1 MTRRGTLEPT
11 DDELIEEIG
20 SGSDR
25 AFETLMR
32 RYRRLVYRV
41 AYGFTGDR
49 DSALDVV
56 QETFLKVYTKLGSFR
71 GEGKLKNWIVRIAA
85 NEAMNWKRSSLRIAT
100 DELEESSFSGPDL
113 RADGDFGARAMA
125 GQVLARSL
133 AALGPRHRLAIVLRY
148 YGERSTREIADT
160 LECSEGTARNVLFRG
175 LAKLRTMMTVS
186 EESLR

>member
-1 MTRRGTLEPT
+1 LEPT

-20 SGSDR
+20 SGSDL
-25 AFETLMR
+25 AFDRLMR

-56 QETFLKVYTKLGSFR
+56 QETFLKVHTRLGSFR
-71 GEGKLKNWIVRIAA
+71 GEGKLKNWIARIAA
-85 NEAMNWKRSSLRIAT
+85 NEAMNWNRSSSRLET
-100 DELEESSFSGPDL
+100 SELDESILSRSDERDV
-113 RADGDFGARAMA
+113 MA
-125 GQVLARSL
+125 GRALTRSL

-148 YGERSTREIADT
+148 YGERSTREIADS
-160 LECSEGTARNVLFRG
+160 LECSEGTAKSVLFRG
-175 LAKLRTMMTVS
+175 LAKLRTMMTES